1 MLDTPPK
8 QNGRP
13 LLFQCM
19 NTLHCVFHT
28 LCLLINALDVASP
41 LVMPIVLLI
50 NALDVASPLVM
61 PIVFIYL
68 QLHSGKCGRLALSYL
83 QFV

>member
-8 QNGRP
+8 QNGRS
-13 LLFQCM
+13 LLFQCI
-19 NTLHCVFHT
+19 NTLNCVFLT

-41 LVMPIVLLI
+41 LI
-50 NALDVASPLVM
+50 M
-61 PIVFIYL
+61 PIVFLYL
-68 QLHSGKCGRLALSYL
+68 QLHSGEHGRLALSYL

>member
-13 LLFQCM
+13 LLFQCI
-19 NTLHCVFHT
+19 NTINGVFLT
-28 LCLLINALDVASP
+28 VCLLINALDVASP
-41 LVMPIVLLI
+41 LVMLIVLLH
-50 NALDVASPLVM
+50 
-61 PIVFIYL
+61 L
-68 QLHSGKCGRLALSYL
+68 QLHSGKHGRLAFSYL

>member
-1 MLDTPPK
+1 MDTPSK

-13 LLFQCM
+13 LLFQCI
-19 NTLHCVFHT
+19 NAFNCVFLTLH
-28 LCLLINALDVASP
+28 
-41 LVMPIVLLI
+41 LLI

-61 PIVFIYL
+61 PIVFLYL
-68 QLHSGKCGRLALSYL
+68 QLHSGEHGRLALLYL

>member
-8 QNGRP
+8 QNGCP
-13 LLFQCM
+13 LLFQCI
-19 NTLHCVFHT
+19 NTLSCVFHT

-41 LVMPIVLLI
+41 LVMPIVFL
-50 NALDVASPLVM
+50 
-61 PIVFIYL
+61 YL
-68 QLHSGKCGRLALSYL
+68 QLHSGKHDRLALSYL

>member
-13 LLFQCM
+13 LLFQCI
-19 NTLHCVFHT
+19 NTFNCVFHT

-41 LVMPIVLLI
+41 LVMPIV
-50 NALDVASPLVM
+50 
-61 PIVFIYL
+61 FYIY
-68 QLHSGKCGRLALSYL
+68 SYTA
-83 QFV
+83 VSVVD

>member
-1 MLDTPPK
+1 MGFLLHLHNSFSLGALLDTPPK

-13 LLFQCM
+13 LLFQCI
-19 NTLHCVFHT
+19 NTFNGVFLT

-41 LVMPIVLLI
+41 LVMPIVFL
-50 NALDVASPLVM
+50 N
-61 PIVFIYL
+61 L
-68 QLHSGKCGRLALSYL
+68 QLHSGEHGRLALSYL